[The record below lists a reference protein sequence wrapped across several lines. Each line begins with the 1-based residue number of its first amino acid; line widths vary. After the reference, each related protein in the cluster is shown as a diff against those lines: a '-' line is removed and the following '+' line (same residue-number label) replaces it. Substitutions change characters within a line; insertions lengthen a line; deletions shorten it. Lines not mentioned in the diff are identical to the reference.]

1 MRSKPSAWETR
12 AKKNGT
18 CSVYFL
24 AFHLNLR
31 KAKLRQ
37 LSRSMEVRCSCASLS
52 LLRSLF
58 SHSHS
63 LPFRSCAG
71 KKNLFLLAF
80 TENAGKKFWC
90 TYDSHTHMVKREKFR
105 FAKSTRSYT
114 IIVALGTL
122 EKSAGVVIALGNFG
136 RAGMVPLGS
145 SLSCLQPHTLAE
157 TR

>member
-1 MRSKPSAWETR
+1 MGNESKEKWHLLSVFPCVSSKP
-12 AKKNGT
+12 AKGEAST
-18 CSVYFL
+18 ALPFDGGALFLSPFSVLFFL
-24 AFHLNLR
+24 TLI
-31 KAKLRQ
+31 
-37 LSRSMEVRCSCASLS
+37 LS
-52 LLRSLF
+52 LF
-58 SHSHS
+58 V
-63 LPFRSCAG
+63 PVPG

-145 SLSCLQPHTLAE
+145 SLSCW
-157 TR
+157 